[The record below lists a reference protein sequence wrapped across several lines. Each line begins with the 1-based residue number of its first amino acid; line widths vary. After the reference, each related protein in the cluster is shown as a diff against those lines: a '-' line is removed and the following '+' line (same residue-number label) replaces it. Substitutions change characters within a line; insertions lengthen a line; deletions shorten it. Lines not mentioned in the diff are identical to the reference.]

1 MIHCRIVTPQGT
13 VREMDTAILNVVGA
27 GGQLGL
33 LPGHMPLVTPLAIS
47 RMTTQEAQG
56 RKEYAV
62 AGGLMYFER
71 NQATILTEAME
82 ERDQI
87 DLERAEKAR
96 DRALTRLQDPNMDFK
111 RAQAALKRALNR
123 IAVKT
128 GQG

>member
-1 MIHCRIVTPQGT
+1 M
-13 VREMDTAILNVVGA
+13 
-27 GGQLGL
+27 
-33 LPGHMPLVTPLAIS
+33 
-47 RMTTQEAQG
+47 
-56 RKEYAV
+56 

-87 DLERAEKAR
+87 DLERAEQAR

>member
-1 MIHCRIVTPQGT
+1 
-13 VREMDTAILNVVGA
+13 
-27 GGQLGL
+27 
-33 LPGHMPLVTPLAIS
+33 
-47 RMTTQEAQG
+47 
-56 RKEYAV
+56 
-62 AGGLMYFER
+62 
-71 NQATILTEAME
+71 ME